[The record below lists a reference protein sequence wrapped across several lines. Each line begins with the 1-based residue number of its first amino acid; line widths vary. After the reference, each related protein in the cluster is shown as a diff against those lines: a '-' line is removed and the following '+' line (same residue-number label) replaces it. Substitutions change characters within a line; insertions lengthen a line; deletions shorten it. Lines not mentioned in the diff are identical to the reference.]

1 MPSNVVEMLRRQLRE
16 KFPEAHAVRPPPE
29 PQVPVENLFSP
40 RFFPAGGISEVLT
53 DGAALPLLLAG
64 LLGNPD
70 APAPHPELVWI
81 DGADRFDPASFTP
94 AACSRMLWVRC
105 RRAPDMLKA
114 ADLLVRD
121 GNMPLVL
128 LDACNLPRGELE
140 SLPKSAWWRLKQA
153 AGRSACRLVVL
164 PPFPLVPCAALRIH
178 LSAGLT
184 LDDLDRPRAELLGQV
199 SRQELRRSAGA

>member
-1 MPSNVVEMLRRQLRE
+1 MPSNVVELLRRQLRE
-16 KFPEAHAVRPPPE
+16 KFPEAHALRPPPE
-29 PQVPVENLFSP
+29 PEIPAENLFSP
-40 RFFPAGGISEVLT
+40 QFFPAGEISEIIA
-53 DGAALPLLLAG
+53 GGSALALLIAG

-121 GNMPLVL
+121 GNIPLVL
-128 LDACNLPRGELE
+128 LDAAALPRRDLD
-140 SLPKSAWWRLKQA
+140 SLPKSAWWRLKHS
-153 AGRSACRLVVL
+153 AGRSGCRLVVL
-164 PPFPLVPCAALRIH
+164 SRHPLVPCAAHRHH
-178 LSAGLT
+178 LTARLS
-184 LDDLDRPRAELLGQV
+184 LDDLDRPRTELLETL
-199 SRQELRRSAGA
+199 RQQEQRQSAGA

>member
-1 MPSNVVEMLRRQLRE
+1 MPSNVVELLRRQLRE

-29 PQVPVENLFSP
+29 PETPVENLFSP
-40 RFFPAGGISEVLT
+40 RFFPAGEISEVLA
-53 DGAALPLLLAG
+53 GGSALSLLLAG

-70 APAPHPELVWI
+70 APAPHPELVWV

-121 GNMPLVL
+121 GNIPLIL
-128 LDACNLPRGELE
+128 LDATALPRGDLDT
-140 SLPKSAWWRLKQA
+140 LPKSSWWRLKHG
-153 AGRSACRLVVL
+153 AGRSGCRLVVL
-164 PPFPLVPCAALRIH
+164 SRFPLVPCAALRLPLTAR
-178 LSAGLT
+178 LS
-184 LDDLDRPRAELLGQV
+184 LDDLDRPREELLGRV
-199 SRQELRRSAGA
+199 RRQEQRRSAGA